1 MDNFLY
7 FFCALLAISG
17 GAFSFYFYGV
27 YKNWIRPH
35 QIWIP
40 TFCELNSNQCVSIVD
55 TKYGRLLGL
64 PNALIGI
71 FLFLSYAIILICVAL
86 KYIDPII
93 PLYIGG
99 FTIIIGLYLVYGL
112 YRLRVVCKV
121 CLLVHLLNA
130 IIFTMQLI

>member
-1 MDNFLY
+1 MER
-7 FFCALLAISG
+7 
-17 GAFSFYFYGV
+17 SFYFYGV

-130 IIFTMQLI
+130 IIFTMQVI

>member
-1 MDNFLY
+1 ML
-7 FFCALLAISG
+7 S
-17 GAFSFYFYGV
+17 V
-27 YKNWIRPH
+27 
-35 QIWIP
+35 
-40 TFCELNSNQCVSIVD
+40 
-55 TKYGRLLGL
+55 
-64 PNALIGI
+64 
-71 FLFLSYAIILICVAL
+71 FLSYAIILICVAL
-86 KYIDPII
+86 KYIDPIV